1 MSQEDAAAPGD
12 SQEPAKDSAA
22 PVEQQEPAF
31 RLTLPAL
38 VFAVAVVTVGLGTF
52 GYVLYWF
59 LNRGPEEH
67 AKPETPQPHARQ
79 NREVPAV
86 RFTDV
91 TAASGVAFRHENGY
105 SGHKLLPETMG
116 GGVAVIDYDGDGKPD
131 LLFVGGRAWP
141 GHGEPKP
148 SLKFYRNLGGMKFE
162 DVTEKSGLAV
172 TIYGMGVAVGDYD
185 NDGRP
190 DVFVSCVGKSH
201 LFRNVDGKRFED
213 VTRAAG
219 VGGPID
225 LPAVKT
231 ADEFANWKEPIP
243 FGASASFL
251 DYDGDGM
258 LDLFVCHYITWSPA
272 FDRSIG
278 SSIEGGKR
286 TFVQPRDFDGA
297 QCTLY
302 RNLGGGKFEDVSAK
316 AGITVTEKE
325 GTDANARVRPVGKSL
340 GVAVTDADGDGW
352 PDIFVANDTVRNFF
366 FHNAPAPD
374 GSRRFE
380 EKAFPIGAAFA
391 DEGRPRGGMGIDCG
405 EFALGRYAAVV
416 ANFANEPLTLL
427 EKDAKRLAFSDSA
440 LSTGLAGPSRG
451 ALKFGTFFFDYD
463 NDGRLDLFV
472 NNGHIEPEI
481 ATIQK
486 SQQHAQPPQL
496 YWNTG
501 DPECYFEP
509 ATPERAG
516 PDLFKPLVGRGCAYA
531 DLDGDGDLDL
541 VLVANGGEARILRN
555 DLAASHS
562 VRLDLRGDGKKS
574 NASALGAV
582 VTVEAGGQKYTR
594 QVTGARGYLSQS
606 ELVLTFGVGSAAK
619 TDKVTVRW
627 PGKDAGT
634 ETWTNLDPGKTHVLK
649 QGEAK

>member
-1 MSQEDAAAPGD
+1 MSQEDATVTGEERP
-12 SQEPAKDSAA
+12 PAKG
-22 PVEQQEPAF
+22 
-31 RLTLPAL
+31 RLALALGGAAL
-38 VFAVAVVTVGLGTF
+38 VAAALG
-52 GYVLYWF
+52 GYIAYKWF
-59 LNRGPEEH
+59 QKPPGENAPLNPIDS
-67 AKPETPQPHARQ
+67 HARQ
-79 NREVPAV
+79 QREVPAV
-86 RFTDV
+86 TFTDV

-116 GGVAVIDYDGDGKPD
+116 GGVAIIDYDGDAKPD

-148 SLKFYRNLGGMKFE
+148 SLKLYRNLGDMKFE
-162 DVTEKSGLAV
+162 DVTERAGLNVA
-172 TIYGMGVAVGDYD
+172 IYGMGVAVGDYD

-190 DVFVSCVGKSH
+190 DVFVSCIGKHH

-213 VTRAAG
+213 VTNAAG
-219 VGGPID
+219 VGGPTD
-225 LPAVKT
+225 LPRAKT

-243 FGASASFL
+243 FGASCTFL
-251 DYDGDGM
+251 DYDGDGR

-272 FDRSIG
+272 TDRAIV
-278 SSIEGGKR
+278 SSVEGGKR

-297 QCTLY
+297 QCTLF
-302 RNLGGGKFEDVSAK
+302 RNLGGGKFEDVSAR
-316 AGITVTEKE
+316 AGIEVTEKE
-325 GTDANARVRPVGKSL
+325 GTDANARKRPAGKSL
-340 GVAVTDADGDGW
+340 GVTVRDADGDGW

-366 FHNAPAPD
+366 FHNVAAPD
-374 GSRRFE
+374 GTRRFE
-380 EKAFPIGAAFA
+380 EVGQSSGAAYA
-391 DEGRPRGGMGIDCG
+391 DEGKPRGGMGIDWG
-405 EFALGRYAAVV
+405 EFAPGRAAAVV

-427 EKDAKRLAFSDSA
+427 EKDARRLAFSDSA

-463 NDGRLDLFV
+463 NDGRPDLFV

-509 ATPERAG
+509 VTDARAG
-516 PDLFKPLVGRGCAYA
+516 KDLFKPIVGRGCAFA

-541 VLVANGGEARILRN
+541 VLAGNGGDARVLRN
-555 DLAASHS
+555 DAPKANRS

-574 NASALGAV
+574 NRSAIGAL
-582 VTVEAGGQKYTR
+582 VTVEAGGKTSSR
-594 QVTGARGYLSQS
+594 QVAGARGYLSQS
-606 ELVLTFGVGSAAK
+606 ELVVTVGLGAAAK
-619 TDKVTVRW
+619 ADKVTVRW
-627 PGKDAGT
+627 PGQDAST
-634 ETWTNLDPGKTHVLK
+634 ETWINLDAGKTHVLK
-649 QGEAK
+649 QGESK